1 MCGILFYLAQQPLS
15 EEQLG
20 RLDKLNNRGPDNNRH
35 RIYDDYGRNAYFSRL
50 AIIGPGANN
59 GNIQEWKDISADETG
74 MQPLGQLSKRGSMG
88 WQILCNGEIFNYKDL
103 ALQYGIDK
111 NKLRTDIDL
120 VLDLVINNHEHP
132 EEWLPKLN
140 GDFAAV
146 CFPEDGWYPV
156 KTGLLFRDPTGIRP
170 LYRAFT
176 ADNQFVG
183 AASLKSALALIPG
196 VARIEE
202 FPPGHFWQ
210 FNPQP
215 NQLLT
220 EDDLAPTRYINLEP
234 NLRLP
239 GTALITN
246 YELARQ
252 GIYTH
257 LQSAIRQRLLHSD
270 VPVGFL
276 CSGGLDSSIILM
288 LGYQIWT
295 NELGQPPEKL
305 KVFSIEFAGQGQSSD
320 AFYARLL
327 TEKLKVAHTVFQFS
341 KDDIAVNLDDIIATV
356 ETYDYRSIR
365 AAIPQYFLAKQIRET
380 TDIRVIFSGEGADE
394 LFGGYNYFNLAP
406 DGNSAVVESCRLV
419 KNLHRY
425 DVLRAD
431 RTISNAGLEI
441 RVPFLD
447 KEVIRFVNA
456 ISGQLRNTQIE
467 KELLRDTFKD
477 YKILE
482 ECRIIGR
489 PKEKFSDGCGLG
501 YIPELMRISAAR
513 CGGDS
518 TQSAHLLEKYERE
531 YVVKKYAELFPRGIS
546 IDSNVEYRELPE
558 WAEKKQSELLSQHSG
573 IGFN

>member
-15 EEQLG
+15 EEQINQLG
-20 RLDKLNNRGPDNNRH
+20 KLNNRGPDNARH
-35 RIYDDYGRNAYFSRL
+35 RSYDCGRHAYFARL
-50 AIIGPGANN
+50 AIIGPGSTN
-59 GNIQEWKDISADETG
+59 GNIQEWQDISADETG
-74 MQPLGQLSKRGSMG
+74 MQPLGQLSKRGMG

-111 NKLRTDIDL
+111 TKLRTDIDL
-120 VLDLVINNHEHP
+120 VLELLIRNYENP
-132 EEWLPKLN
+132 GEWLQKLN
-140 GDFAAV
+140 GDFVGV
-146 CFPEDGWYPV
+146 CFHENGWFAV

-170 LYRAFT
+170 LYTAFT
-176 ADNQFVG
+176 KDNCFLG

-202 FPPGHFWQ
+202 FPPGHYWRFR
-210 FNPQP
+210 PDIGYP
-215 NQLLT
+215 LT
-220 EDDLAPTRYINLEP
+220 EDELTPTRYINLEP

-295 NELGQPPEKL
+295 NELNQPSENL
-305 KVFSIEFAGQGQSSD
+305 KVFSIEYAGAGQSSD

-327 TEKLKVAHTVFQFS
+327 TDKLKVAHTVFKFN
-341 KDDIAVNLDDIIATV
+341 KEDIAQNLDDIIATV
-356 ETYDYRSIR
+356 ETDDYKSIR
-365 AAIPQYFLAKQIRET
+365 AAIPQYFLAKQIRAT

-394 LFGGYNYFNLAP
+394 LFGGYNYFNIAP
-406 DGNSAVVESCRLV
+406 DGNAAVMESCRLV
-419 KNLHRY
+419 RNLHRY

-431 RTISNAGLEI
+431 RTVSNAGLEI

-447 KEVIRFVNA
+447 KDFIRFVNS
-456 ISGQLRNTQIE
+456 ISGQLRNTRVE
-467 KELLRDTFKD
+467 KEILRDTFRD
-477 YKILE
+477 YKVLKD
-482 ECRIIGR
+482 CRIIDR

-501 YIPELMRISAAR
+501 YIPELMRIAAER
-513 CGGDS
+513 CGADP
-518 TQSAHLLEKYERE
+518 TQSAHLLEKYECE
-531 YVVKKYAELFPRGIS
+531 YVARKAGELFPQEIVMA
-546 IDSNVEYRELPE
+546 SNVEFRELPE
-558 WAEKKQSELLSQHSG
+558 WAEKKNQELQSQMMNGGME
-573 IGFN
+573 F